1 MTGLKSMV
9 GGDAGWMRRYKG
21 GWLQKRESRKE
32 ELFRQVVKI
41 ERTLVTA
48 NAA

>member
-21 GWLQKRESRKE
+21 AR
-32 ELFRQVVKI
+32 
-41 ERTLVTA
+41 RTAKLPYLDYE
-48 NAA
+48 

>member
-21 GWLQKRESRKE
+21 VIAR
-32 ELFRQVVKI
+32 
-41 ERTLVTA
+41 RTAKLPYLDYE
-48 NAA
+48 